1 LFSDPEQLS
10 AGNWFSRAVRLA
22 CTLDVIGTSRMKKA
36 TMEIESKSRKND
48 EDRAAMNHT
57 RG

>member
-1 LFSDPEQLS
+1 
-10 AGNWFSRAVRLA
+10 
-22 CTLDVIGTSRMKKA
+22 MKKA

-48 EDRAAMNHT
+48 EDRAAMNNT